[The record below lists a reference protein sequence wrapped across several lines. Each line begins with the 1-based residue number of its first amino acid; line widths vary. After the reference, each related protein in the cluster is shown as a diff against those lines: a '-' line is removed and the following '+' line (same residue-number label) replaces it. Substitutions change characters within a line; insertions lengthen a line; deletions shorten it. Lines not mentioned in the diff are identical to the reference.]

1 MAALQEVHS
10 FIHKFMNLYSNG
22 KNANLSM
29 QCNDGRV
36 TIDLQLHLY
45 HPPPPPYY
53 QTPPPRPHPQP
64 CQQGVSPSRLRRSKR
79 RAHAR
84 AEKAR
89 SDVPDIANNFDATEN
104 AATFTNPNKNTTEE
118 AEQAVVSFT
127 DKSDLQHP
135 EAHTAEQADI
145 QKDNYNAAKATKSIE
160 NMSEE
165 NSAEEQPKN
174 LICYFCDKGFENED
188 LIKDHTEI
196 EHNSRR
202 VRIKRI

>member
-10 FIHKFMNLYSNG
+10 FVRKFMNLCSNG
-22 KNANLSM
+22 KNANLSL

-53 QTPPPRPHPQP
+53 QTPPPRPHPRP
-64 CQQGVSPSRLRRSKR
+64 CQQGVSPSRLRRNKR

-104 AATFTNPNKNTTEE
+104 AATFTTPNKNTTDEAE
-118 AEQAVVSFT
+118 MAEQAEQAVVSFT
-127 DKSDLQHP
+127 EKSNLQPP
-135 EAHTAEQADI
+135 EAQTAEKADI
-145 QKDNYNAAKATKSIE
+145 QKDN
-160 NMSEE
+160 
-165 NSAEEQPKN
+165 
-174 LICYFCDKGFENED
+174 
-188 LIKDHTEI
+188 
-196 EHNSRR
+196 
-202 VRIKRI
+202 

>member
-1 MAALQEVHS
+1 MFQKREVTLHHGCPAMCKRSS
-10 FIHKFMNLYSNG
+10 FIHKFMNLCSNG
-22 KNANLSM
+22 KNANLSL

-118 AEQAVVSFT
+118 AEQAVVSFLT
-127 DKSDLQHP
+127 NRTYNILKPTQLNKLTYRKIISMLQKP
-135 EAHTAEQADI
+135 PSLLKTCLKKI
-145 QKDNYNAAKATKSIE
+145 L
-160 NMSEE
+160 
-165 NSAEEQPKN
+165 PKN
-174 LICYFCDKGFENED
+174 NPK
-188 LIKDHTEI
+188 T
-196 EHNSRR
+196 
-202 VRIKRI
+202 